1 MKTMLIVITLVL
13 ANSFA
18 QAQIKNNPRQTAD
31 FADRYLKLVRGQYIE
46 LWIDGSNSNVDSK
59 TITIYDIIF
68 ASYWLRSKKIN
79 FHYDSPI
86 ELVDGMGITLWTNS
100 MLLDSIT
107 HRETPIAAGVE
118 LYDYDYN
125 LEYLMDDFDFTYRQ
139 VTKDSIAIVV
149 RTLKSSN
156 L

>member
-1 MKTMLIVITLVL
+1 MKTMLIVIALVL

-18 QAQIKNNPRQTAD
+18 QGQVKNNPRQTAD

-46 LWIDGSNSNVDSK
+46 LWLDGTNSHSGSK
-59 TITIYDIIF
+59 IITIYEIIF
-68 ASYWLRSKKIN
+68 ASYWLSSKRIN

-86 ELVDGMGITLWTNS
+86 EVVDGMGITLWTNS

-125 LEYLMDDFDFTYRQ
+125 LEYLIDDFDFTYRQ
-139 VTKDSIAIVV
+139 VTKDSIVVVV